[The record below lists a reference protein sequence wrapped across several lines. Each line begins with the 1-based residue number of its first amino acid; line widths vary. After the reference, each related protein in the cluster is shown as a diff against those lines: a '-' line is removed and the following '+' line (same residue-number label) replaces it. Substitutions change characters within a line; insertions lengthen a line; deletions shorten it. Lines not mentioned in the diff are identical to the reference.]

1 MKGSMISVQPIKT
14 KEEMIDES
22 SRTAFISGLKDSF
35 GLSILQSHVASI
47 ASVESMFPLF
57 RMDGSF
63 TGKVTVVFH
72 TTAERD
78 MAVSELNNTPF
89 GTTTITAEPY
99 NSRYADNQQRNCFVR
114 SIPKSWK
121 VEDFKA
127 YCARFGEVQSCI
139 IRAYDAK
146 EQLKTGCVCFVSK
159 EAFTKAI
166 EIGKDDPENPDHLV
180 FEAYLT
186 PNERKKIKKQN
197 HMQKIHD
204 YEQACEE
211 KRVVIVHGLGKTQTK
226 EWIKEKLKDYGTIL
240 SIHQVDD
247 KNKHSL

>member
-1 MKGSMISVQPIKT
+1 
-14 KEEMIDES
+14 
-22 SRTAFISGLKDSF
+22 
-35 GLSILQSHVASI
+35 
-47 ASVESMFPLF
+47 MFPLF

-226 EWIKEKLKDYGTIL
+226 EWMKEKLKDYGTIL